1 MLELLTALAL
11 LAGANAAF
19 AADCAIDID
28 GTDAMQFSVKTIDI
42 AKTCKAFTI
51 NLKHSGALPKAAM
64 GHNVV
69 ITKSADQ
76 QGVLADGATA
86 GLDHDYVKAD
96 DARVIAHTKIVGAG
110 ETASVTFAPSKLAAG
125 SDYVFFCSFPGH
137 AAIMKG
143 AVTLN

>member
-1 MLELLTALAL
+1 MFKFLTALAL
-11 LAGANAAF
+11 LAGTNAAF

-28 GTDAMQFSVKTIDI
+28 GTDAMQFSVKEIDV
-42 AKTCKAFTI
+42 AKTCKDFTI

-69 ITKSADQ
+69 IAKSTDQ

-86 GLDHDYVKAD
+86 GLDHDYVKTD
-96 DARVIAHTKIVGAG
+96 DARVIAHTKIIGAG
-110 ETASVTFAPSKLAAG
+110 ETASVTFAPSKLAG
-125 SDYVFFCSFPGH
+125 GDYVFFCSFPGH

-143 AVTLN
+143 AIKLN